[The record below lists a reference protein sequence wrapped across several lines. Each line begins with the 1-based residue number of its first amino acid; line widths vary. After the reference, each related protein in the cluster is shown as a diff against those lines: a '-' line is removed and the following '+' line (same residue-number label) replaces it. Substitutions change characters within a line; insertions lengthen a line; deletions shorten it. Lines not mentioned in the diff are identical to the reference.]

1 MFWRITWFEISY
13 WLRSKMLWVFFGVIA
28 LAVFAAVSSSDV
40 ILFIVLTNTHHN
52 APFVISSYYAFISLF
67 MLMNA

>member
-28 LAVFAAVSSSDV
+28 LMVFAAVSTPNV
-40 ILFIVLTNTHHN
+40 TLFISLANTHHECS
-52 APFVISSYYAFISLF
+52 IRDH
-67 MLMNA
+67 